1 MTKIDVMASVKEM
14 RRWLLDEA
22 RFLEGTGV
30 FDEAFVA
37 KLRALDFPIKRFTTG
52 IPSLHPQVDSF
63 STLWEEGKGLSFR
76 EFKRSEP
83 DEPDQGDRRGQ
94 AMYQEQKGGPGRQLE
109 GSPIQVVY
117 NEGRTVRH
125 RLEIGPEANEYSL
138 LTEMRDAGYTDYL
151 AIPILFSDRS
161 IKVAT
166 FATARSGGFADEEIG
181 ALEEICGDFG
191 LIIETRYLRHL
202 AGTLVNTY
210 VGPVAGKRV
219 LDGEIKRGMG
229 ETIRAAIWFC
239 DLKDFTSL
247 SELLPEAQTL
257 DLLNDY
263 FDVVTQAVESQQGE
277 VLKFIGDAVL
287 AIFIPQDEEDA
298 DDGERAAVQRALAAA
313 KQCLDDMAIRNEAR
327 LDGEKQE
334 ITLGLA
340 LHFGNVH
347 FGNVGGEKRLDFTV
361 IGAAVNLA
369 SRIEGLT
376 RELERP
382 LLISSEFAALHPDS
396 FEPLGEFAFKGVS
409 EKRSVYAPA

>member
-1 MTKIDVMASVKEM
+1 MTDKNAASTVLEM
-14 RRWLLDEA
+14 RRWLLDDG
-22 RFLEGTGV
+22 RFIQGTGA
-30 FDEAFVA
+30 FDEAFVV
-37 KLRALDFPIKRFTTG
+37 KLRALGLPIKRFTTG

-63 STLWEEGKGLSFR
+63 STLWEEGKGLTFR
-76 EFKRSEP
+76 EFKRAAPEEP
-83 DEPDQGDRRGQ
+83 AQGARRGET
-94 AMYQEQKGGPGRQLE
+94 ASREEKGTAGGQLE
-109 GSPIQVVY
+109 GSPIEAVY
-117 NEGRTVRH
+117 ESGRTVRH
-125 RLEIGPEANEYSL
+125 RLEDGPRGNEYSL
-138 LTEMRDAGYTDYL
+138 LTEMRDEGHTDYL
-151 AIPILFSDRS
+151 AVPIHFSDRS

-166 FATARSGGFADEEIG
+166 FATARSGGFSDVDVEV
-181 ALEEICGDFG
+181 LEEICSDFG

-210 VGPVAGKRV
+210 VGPVAGQRV

-263 FDVVTQAVESQQGE
+263 FDVVTRAVESQQGE

-287 AIFIPQDEEDA
+287 AIFIPNDDEDEA
-298 DDGERAAVQRALAAA
+298 DTESVAVVRALAAA
-313 KQCLDDMAIRNEAR
+313 KQCLGDMAMRNEERQASER
-327 LDGEKQE
+327 QE

-382 LLISSEFAALHPDS
+382 LLVSSEFAALHPDS
-396 FEPLGEFAFKGVS
+396 FEALGEFAFKGVS